1 MSWRPQTNEGQAF
14 GSAVFAAVVFA
25 IIAWFSSRN
34 WGITVFTFV
43 LMGFVGYAGMLSEL
57 RKIHCRDS
65 TIRDD
70 FSDGFISGLRRRKI
84 LVAVILQMAAV
95 GVAWVAGSAVVRTTA
110 TSVFLLASVWIII
123 RMRK

>member
-14 GSAVFAAVVFA
+14 GTAVVAAVGFA

-43 LMGFVGYAGMLSEL
+43 LMGFISYVGMLSEL
-57 RKIHCRDS
+57 RKIHGRDS

-70 FSDGFISGLRRRKI
+70 FSDGFVSGLRRRKI
-84 LVAVILQMAAV
+84 FAAVILQTTAV
-95 GVAWVAGSAVVRTTA
+95 GVGWMASSAVVRTAA
-110 TSVFLLASVWIII
+110 TIVFLLASVWIII
-123 RMRK
+123 RMRD